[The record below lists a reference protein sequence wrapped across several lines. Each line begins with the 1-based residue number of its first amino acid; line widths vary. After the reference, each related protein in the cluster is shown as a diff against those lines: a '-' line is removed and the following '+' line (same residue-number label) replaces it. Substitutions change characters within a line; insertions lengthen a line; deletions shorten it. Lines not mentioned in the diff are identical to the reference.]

1 MEGVYTLSRAHAD
14 FEKLK
19 QAIEIAGGLTQMS
32 RKANVS
38 YQSVL
43 DWKHGRASPSPLN
56 CIKIE
61 KATDGAVNRREILPD
76 FPWEET
82 E

>member
-1 MEGVYTLSRAHAD
+1 MSKQIASIDAIKRAIDIVGGNTQLS
-14 FEKLK
+14 L
-19 QAIEIAGGLTQMS
+19 
-32 RKANVS
+32 KANIS
-38 YQSVL
+38 YQSII
-43 DWKHGRASPSPLN
+43 DWKSGRKSPTPLN